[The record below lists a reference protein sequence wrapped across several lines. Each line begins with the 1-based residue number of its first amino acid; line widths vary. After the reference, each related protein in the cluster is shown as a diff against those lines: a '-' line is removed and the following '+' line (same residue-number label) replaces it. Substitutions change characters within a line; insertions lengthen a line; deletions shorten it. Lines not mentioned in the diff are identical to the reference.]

1 MKALL
6 HLRRRF
12 ASHQIVQI
20 SKIFFLLKEG
30 FMARPNQRNGRGDG
44 RGEDYSKRRRSVGG
58 DQVEGR
64 QSVKELVFANRRSVE
79 QIWIEETVVRK
90 GIVNEIIEKSVNRR
104 IPVHTVST
112 RRFESAV
119 RSEGSQGVI
128 AFCAALREV
137 ELSELVTSKTNPFL
151 LVIDGIT
158 DPRNLG
164 AILRSGELA
173 GVTGVVLPSHRSA
186 MVTPSATKAAAGA
199 IEYLDFSL
207 VPGVP
212 SALME
217 LQKLNVL
224 CVGLDLNGTS
234 TIYDLPKFEETPVAL
249 VLGAEDKGMSRLT
262 AERCDLIAKIPQF
275 GRLDS
280 LNISVAASIAMFEI
294 ARSRV
299 K

>member
-1 MKALL
+1 
-6 HLRRRF
+6 
-12 ASHQIVQI
+12 
-20 SKIFFLLKEG
+20 
-30 FMARPNQRNGRGDG
+30 MARPNQRNGRGDG

-90 GIVNEIIEKSVNRR
+90 GIVSEIIEKSVNRR
-104 IPVHTVST
+104 IAVHTVST

-137 ELSELVTSKTNPFL
+137 ELSELVNSKTNPFL

-173 GVTGVVLPSHRSA
+173 GVTGVVLPAHRSA

-262 AERCDLIAKIPQF
+262 AERCDLIARIPQF

-294 ARSRV
+294 VRSRV

>member
-1 MKALL
+1 M
-6 HLRRRF
+6 
-12 ASHQIVQI
+12 
-20 SKIFFLLKEG
+20 
-30 FMARPNQRNGRGDG
+30 
-44 RGEDYSKRRRSVGG
+44 
-58 DQVEGR
+58 
-64 QSVKELVFANRRSVE
+64 
-79 QIWIEETVVRK
+79 
-90 GIVNEIIEKSVNRR
+90 
-104 IPVHTVST
+104 
-112 RRFESAV
+112 
-119 RSEGSQGVI
+119 
-128 AFCAALREV
+128 
-137 ELSELVTSKTNPFL
+137 
-151 LVIDGIT
+151 
-158 DPRNLG
+158 
-164 AILRSGELA
+164 RSGELA